1 MVLSRLTKITG
12 PGIRTD
18 TNWVGNNAN
27 YTGIL
32 TASSLGGIG
41 NLTVTGIITASSF
54 SGDGSGL
61 IGVASTDNIV
71 TGTAATFNTY
81 PVDINAGMTVAG
93 VATFAGNVSI
103 AGTLTYEDVTNIDS
117 VGLVTARTGFVSPY
131 ADIDDFVDVGSNIQL
146 GNAGVITA
154 TTFKGNGDF
163 VELDVDGHTNLDNVS
178 IAGVT
183 TIANDTEFKIGSNA
197 NNKLPFKI
205 KQDTGGGNINYID
218 SRFTYFRSHAIRM
231 YDQDNTSHQVAYFWN
246 NQIGLYASN
255 VETLR
260 VAGSGVNI
268 LNGDLTV
275 GRDIDVDGHTN
286 LDNVSIAG
294 VTTFAS
300 AINGSGQFV
309 LYFVE

>member
-32 TASSLGGIG
+32 TAASLGGIG
-41 NLTVTGIITASSF
+41 NITATGIITASSF

-117 VGLVTARTGFVSPY
+117 VGIITGKG
-131 ADIDDFVDVGSNIQL
+131 ADI
-146 GNAGVITA
+146 
-154 TTFKGNGDF
+154 NGD
-163 VELDVDGHTNLDNVS
+163 LDVDGHTNLDNVS
-178 IAGVT
+178 IAGVST
-183 TIANDTEFKIGSNA
+183 FTGTLNA
-197 NNKLPFKI
+197 NQLNF
-205 KQDTGGGNINYID
+205 GD
-218 SRFTYFRSHAIRM
+218 S
-231 YDQDNTSHQVAYFWN
+231 
-246 NQIGLYASN
+246 
-255 VETLR
+255 
-260 VAGSGVNI
+260 
-268 LNGDLTV
+268 
-275 GRDIDVDGHTN
+275 
-286 LDNVSIAG
+286 
-294 VTTFAS
+294 
-300 AINGSGQFV
+300 NGSSTNIALFGDSND
-309 LYFVE
+309 LKIYHLSLIHI